1 MSQTVIVLQDSV
13 VLAVK
18 GTEGRKPSIQ
28 IAKKIAVTGFG
39 DPYEKWRDAL
49 VSLKQEMELSKVR
62 IVLPASLCST
72 KIIRVPYAKGKKLDE
87 IVKHETADS
96 FKDGVY
102 DYIILQSDK
111 KDGLSIC
118 CGNIEKTV
126 SDRVGALFANLGIT
140 VTGMTIPLEGYLK
153 VIGLTSNYKNKTA
166 IFLFFDEDGV
176 MRILMQD
183 GNYRFSGKS
192 RIFSEPGGEEY
203 GMEIARNI
211 SGIMQFQSASKSGAP
226 ITDVYYTG
234 CNISYFK
241 AAEERITE
249 MGLSLHAMNIN
260 GLAQMQAGL
269 STSDWIPAIGA
280 MISGNGGKHELNLI
294 SEEETDAPKKK
305 QSVFKAIMFPLI
317 ALILCIAAAV
327 VIGVLDYGTKARNNK
342 LLSWIESEDVSTKYR
357 TALELENDNKRLL
370 NAIDSINE
378 SNENLAVYPN
388 VTVSLWKRIQ
398 KAGGKDISSELCGYD
413 SETGVLNF
421 IAKSPKVIDIP
432 SYVLKLQN
440 TGVFYNV
447 AYTGY
452 IYDKGSYQLFLS
464 CILKADETGGEQR

>member
-72 KIIRVPYAKGKKLDE
+72 KIISVPYAKGKKLDE
-87 IVKHETADS
+87 IVKHETADL

-102 DYIILQSDK
+102 DYITLQSDK
-111 KDGLSIC
+111 KEGLTVC
-118 CGNIEKTV
+118 CGNIEKAV
-126 SDRVGALFANLGIT
+126 SDRVGALFANLGIAI
-140 VTGMTIPLEGYLK
+140 TGMTIPLEGYLK
-153 VIGLTSNYKNKTA
+153 VIGLVPNYKEKTA

-176 MRILMQD
+176 MRILMQN
-183 GNYRFSGKS
+183 GSYRFSGKS
-192 RIFSEPGGEEY
+192 KIFSEPGSEEY

-211 SGIMQFQSASKSGAP
+211 SGIIQFQSASKTGVP
-226 ITDVYYTG
+226 INDVYYTG
-234 CNISYFK
+234 CNMSYFK
-241 AAEERITE
+241 DAKERITD
-249 MGLSLHAMNIN
+249 MGLSLHAMDIN
-260 GLAQMQAGL
+260 GLAQMPAGL

-280 MISGNGGKHELNLI
+280 MMGGTGGKQELNLI
-294 SEEETDAPKKK
+294 GEEEADAPKKK
-305 QSVFKAIMFPLI
+305 QSVFRIIMFPLI
-317 ALILCIAAAV
+317 ALLLCIAATV
-327 VIGVLDYGTKARNNK
+327 VTVVFDFGVRARNDD
-342 LLSWIESEDVSTKYR
+342 LLSWMESEDVSTKYS
-357 TALELENDNKRLL
+357 TALSLENDNRRLS
-370 NAIDSINE
+370 NAIESINE

-388 VTVSLWKRIQ
+388 VTVALWKKIQ

-464 CILKADETGGEQR
+464 CILKEDETGGEQK

>member
-111 KDGLSIC
+111 KDGLTVC

-126 SDRVGALFANLGIT
+126 SDRVGALFAHLGIT

-153 VIGLTSNYKNKTA
+153 VIGFTSNYKNKTA

-183 GNYRFSGKS
+183 GNYRFSG
-192 RIFSEPGGEEY
+192 
-203 GMEIARNI
+203 
-211 SGIMQFQSASKSGAP
+211 
-226 ITDVYYTG
+226 
-234 CNISYFK
+234 
-241 AAEERITE
+241 
-249 MGLSLHAMNIN
+249 
-260 GLAQMQAGL
+260 
-269 STSDWIPAIGA
+269 
-280 MISGNGGKHELNLI
+280 
-294 SEEETDAPKKK
+294 
-305 QSVFKAIMFPLI
+305 
-317 ALILCIAAAV
+317 
-327 VIGVLDYGTKARNNK
+327 
-342 LLSWIESEDVSTKYR
+342 
-357 TALELENDNKRLL
+357 
-370 NAIDSINE
+370 
-378 SNENLAVYPN
+378 
-388 VTVSLWKRIQ
+388 
-398 KAGGKDISSELCGYD
+398 
-413 SETGVLNF
+413 
-421 IAKSPKVIDIP
+421 
-432 SYVLKLQN
+432 
-440 TGVFYNV
+440 
-447 AYTGY
+447 
-452 IYDKGSYQLFLS
+452 
-464 CILKADETGGEQR
+464 